1 MRKAD
6 YALLAQLLKIEL
18 NHSERNAKSQSMPP
32 GYFEGYA
39 TSLHCIARD
48 FAEGANVNKTEF
60 LKACG
65 IG

>member
-6 YALLAQLLKIEL
+6 YALLAQLIKVEL
-18 NHSERNAKSQSMPP
+18 QHAARYAQSTGLGA

-39 TSLHCIARD
+39 TALDCVARD
-48 FAEGANVNKTEF
+48 FAAGASVDKSAF

-65 IG
+65 IE

>member
-6 YALLAQLLKIEL
+6 YQTLARIIAGHLSVLRPLQDGKDPASNHLRALAHE
-18 NHSERNAKSQSMPP
+18 
-32 GYFEGYA
+32 
-39 TSLHCIARD
+39 
-48 FAEGANVNKTEF
+48 FADTASVNKTEF